1 MESPNEL
8 HEEAAQQ
15 RSSESEDGGCREV
28 PGDLQECESGDD
40 SRRLSDRVSTALIL
54 SNIKKFIKDIKPIEL
69 ELIEFMCKPIK
80 SKTADDKK
88 KFLPYLKEVSAFKNI
103 GLRDVDLGKVLY

>member
-8 HEEAAQQ
+8 HEEADQQ
-15 RSSESEDGGCREV
+15 RSSESEDGECMVSPR
-28 PGDLQECESGDD
+28 DLHEIASGNS
-40 SRRLSDRVSTALIL
+40 SRRLSERFSTALIL
-54 SNIKKFIKDIKPIEL
+54 SNIKDFIKDIKPIEL
-69 ELIEFMCKPIK
+69 ELIDFMCKPIK